1 MACTF
6 ERVKSYGG
14 LFQVKLKKVFVAMT
28 AAFLNHN
35 FAFRVERAKVT
46 CWTLIQNES
55 DPLSVEFID
64 AEGTT
69 KTFWLGISVRPA
81 NLIQINFAS
90 HWSARSIL

>member
-14 LFQVKLKKVFVAMT
+14 LLQVKLKKVFVAMT

-46 CWTLIQNES
+46 C
-55 DPLSVEFID
+55 
-64 AEGTT
+64 
-69 KTFWLGISVRPA
+69 
-81 NLIQINFAS
+81 
-90 HWSARSIL
+90 